1 MEKVL
6 SLFKNQSTPDAPFGY
21 CTLELGY
28 CDLPGLTEAGVPMEE
43 LYAAGLKDRPKDG
56 NATAPI
62 CIDDD
67 NTITHSSSAGPPTVR
82 PIAGDQASS
91 QGTQIKIKTE
101 AAPTNEDWNKHCYR
115 VVYILLHRLI
125 GCIGPVH

>member
-1 MEKVL
+1 MHL
-6 SLFKNQSTPDAPFGY
+6 LAA
-21 CTLELGY
+21 LELGY

-115 VVYILLHRLI
+115 VVYILLHRLHR
-125 GCIGPVH
+125 VHWSCSLAQPTSDHFIVGD